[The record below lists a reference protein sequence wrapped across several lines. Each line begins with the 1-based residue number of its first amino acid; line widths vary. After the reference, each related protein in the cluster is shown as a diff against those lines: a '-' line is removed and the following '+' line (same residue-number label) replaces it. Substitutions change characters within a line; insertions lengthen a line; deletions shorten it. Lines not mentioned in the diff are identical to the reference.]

1 MTPTLTE
8 IRRALQGLALKKG
21 RPDYELCTVK
31 AVKRALENGTEHHL
45 IAELPFFEIK
55 KPEVKEEPLKPT
67 KPEVKEE
74 PLKPTKPEVKEE
86 PLKPTK
92 PVEPRHYPTEAQ
104 ALEIVTWLKNFQ
116 GRYVDLAK
124 IAGCNKGSIHHIKAG
139 RTNCTLEMYKKL
151 TKARKKLEG
160 MAA

>member
-8 IRRALQGLALKKG
+8 VRTALQNLAANKG
-21 RPDYELCTVK
+21 RPDYELCTAK
-31 AVKRALENGTEHHL
+31 AVKRALESGTEHHL

-67 KPEVKEE
+67 KP
-74 PLKPTKPEVKEE
+74 
-86 PLKPTK
+86 
-92 PVEPRHYPTEAQ
+92 VEPRCYPTEAQ

-124 IAGCNKGSIHHIKAG
+124 IAGCQKGSIHHIKAG

-151 TKARKKLEG
+151 TKARKKLEE
-160 MAA
+160 MAV

>member
-8 IRRALQGLALKKG
+8 VRAALQNLAAKKG

-55 KPEVKEEPLKPT
+55 KPEVKEEPLRD
-67 KPEVKEE
+67 V
-74 PLKPTKPEVKEE
+74 V
-86 PLKPTK
+86 
-92 PVEPRHYPTEAQ
+92 PRSYPTEAQ

-124 IAGCNKGSIHHIKAG
+124 IAGCQKGSIHHIKAG

-151 TKARKKLEG
+151 TKARKELEG
-160 MAA
+160 VKA

>member
-8 IRRALQGLALKKG
+8 VRTALQNLAAKKG

-31 AVKRALENGTEHHL
+31 AVKRALESGTEHHL

-67 KPEVKEE
+67 KP
-74 PLKPTKPEVKEE
+74 
-86 PLKPTK
+86 
-92 PVEPRHYPTEAQ
+92 VEPRHYPTDAQ

-160 MAA
+160 VKA

>member
-8 IRRALQGLALKKG
+8 VRTALQNLAAKKG

-31 AVKRALENGTEHHL
+31 AVKRALESGTEHHL

-55 KPEVKEEPLKPT
+55 KPEVKEKPLRD
-67 KPEVKEE
+67 V
-74 PLKPTKPEVKEE
+74 V
-86 PLKPTK
+86 
-92 PVEPRHYPTEAQ
+92 PRSYPTEAQ

-124 IAGCNKGSIHHIKAG
+124 MAGCNNGSIQHIKAG
-139 RTNCTLEMYKKL
+139 RINCTLEMYKKL
-151 TKARKKLEG
+151 TKARKELEG
-160 MAA
+160 VVA

>member
-8 IRRALQGLALKKG
+8 VRTALQNLAAKKG
-21 RPDYELCTVK
+21 RPDYELCTAK

-55 KPEVKEEPLKPT
+55 KPEVKEEPLRD
-67 KPEVKEE
+67 V
-74 PLKPTKPEVKEE
+74 V
-86 PLKPTK
+86 
-92 PVEPRHYPTEAQ
+92 PRSYPTEEQ

-124 IAGCNKGSIHHIKAG
+124 IAGCQKGSIHHIKAG
-139 RTNCTLEMYKKL
+139 RINCTLEMYKKL
-151 TKARKKLEG
+151 TKARKELEG
-160 MAA
+160 VAA

>member
-8 IRRALQGLALKKG
+8 VRTALQNLAAKKG

-55 KPEVKEEPLKPT
+55 KPEVKEEPLRD
-67 KPEVKEE
+67 V
-74 PLKPTKPEVKEE
+74 V
-86 PLKPTK
+86 
-92 PVEPRHYPTEAQ
+92 PRRYPTEEQ

-124 IAGCNKGSIHHIKAG
+124 IAGCQKGSIHHIKAG

-151 TKARKKLEG
+151 TKARKELEG
-160 MAA
+160 VAA

>member
-1 MTPTLTE
+1 MTPTLTQVHT
-8 IRRALQGLALKKG
+8 ALQNLAAKKG
-21 RPDYELCTVK
+21 RPDYELCTAKQV
-31 AVKRALENGTEHHL
+31 RFALENGLEHHL

-55 KPEVKEEPLKPT
+55 KPEVKEEPLRD
-67 KPEVKEE
+67 V
-74 PLKPTKPEVKEE
+74 V
-86 PLKPTK
+86 
-92 PVEPRHYPTEAQ
+92 PRHYPTDAQ

-139 RTNCTLEMYKKL
+139 RINCTLEMYKKL

-160 MAA
+160 VKA

>member
-8 IRRALQGLALKKG
+8 VRTALQNLAAKKG

-55 KPEVKEEPLKPT
+55 KPEVKEEPLRD
-67 KPEVKEE
+67 V
-74 PLKPTKPEVKEE
+74 V
-86 PLKPTK
+86 
-92 PVEPRHYPTEAQ
+92 PRRYPTEAQ

-116 GRYVDLAK
+116 WRYVDLAK
-124 IAGCNKGSIHHIKAG
+124 IAGCQKGSIHHIKAG

-151 TKARKKLEG
+151 TKARKELEG
-160 MAA
+160 VAA

>member
-1 MTPTLTE
+1 MNPTLTE
-8 IRRALQGLALKKG
+8 VRTALQNLAAKKG
-21 RPDYELCTVK
+21 RPGYELCTAK

-55 KPEVKEEPLKPT
+55 KPEVKEEPLRD
-67 KPEVKEE
+67 V
-74 PLKPTKPEVKEE
+74 V
-86 PLKPTK
+86 
-92 PVEPRHYPTEAQ
+92 PRRYPTEEQ

-160 MAA
+160 VAV

>member
-1 MTPTLTE
+1 MTPTLTQV
-8 IRRALQGLALKKG
+8 RTALQNLAAKKG

-31 AVKRALENGTEHHL
+31 AVKRALENGLDHPL

-55 KPEVKEEPLKPT
+55 KPEVKEEPLRD
-67 KPEVKEE
+67 V
-74 PLKPTKPEVKEE
+74 V
-86 PLKPTK
+86 
-92 PVEPRHYPTEAQ
+92 PRSYPTEEQ

-124 IAGCNKGSIHHIKAG
+124 IAGCQKGSIHHIKAG

-151 TKARKKLEG
+151 TKARKELEG
-160 MAA
+160 VKA

>member
-8 IRRALQGLALKKG
+8 VHTALQNLAAKKG

-31 AVKRALENGTEHHL
+31 QVKRALENGTEHHL

-55 KPEVKEEPLKPT
+55 KPEVKEEPLRD
-67 KPEVKEE
+67 V
-74 PLKPTKPEVKEE
+74 V
-86 PLKPTK
+86 
-92 PVEPRHYPTEAQ
+92 PRSYPTEEQ

-124 IAGCNKGSIHHIKAG
+124 IAGCQKGSIHHIKAG

-151 TKARKKLEG
+151 TKARKELEG
-160 MAA
+160 VEA

>member
-1 MTPTLTE
+1 MTPTLTQ
-8 IRRALQGLALKKG
+8 IRSALQNLAAKKG

-55 KPEVKEEPLKPT
+55 KPEVKEEPLRD
-67 KPEVKEE
+67 V
-74 PLKPTKPEVKEE
+74 V
-86 PLKPTK
+86 
-92 PVEPRHYPTEAQ
+92 PRSYPTEEQ

-124 IAGCNKGSIHHIKAG
+124 IAGCQKGSIHHIKAG

-151 TKARKKLEG
+151 TKARKELEG
-160 MAA
+160 VAA

>member
-1 MTPTLTE
+1 MTPTLTQVHT
-8 IRRALQGLALKKG
+8 ALQNLAAKKG

-31 AVKRALENGTEHHL
+31 AVKRALESGTEHHL

-55 KPEVKEEPLKPT
+55 KPEVKEEPLRD
-67 KPEVKEE
+67 V
-74 PLKPTKPEVKEE
+74 V
-86 PLKPTK
+86 
-92 PVEPRHYPTEAQ
+92 PRHYPTDAQ

-139 RTNCTLEMYKKL
+139 RINCTLEMYKKL

-160 MAA
+160 VKA

>member
-1 MTPTLTE
+1 MTRTLTE
-8 IRRALQGLALKKG
+8 IRTALQNLAPKKG

-67 KPEVKEE
+67 KP
-74 PLKPTKPEVKEE
+74 
-86 PLKPTK
+86 
-92 PVEPRHYPTEAQ
+92 VEPRHYPTEAQ

-124 IAGCNKGSIHHIKAG
+124 MVDCSSSMLIHLKN
-139 RTNCTLEMYKKL
+139 RRSKCTLAMYKKL

-160 MAA
+160 VAV